1 MSEFNKIENDR
12 FYLGLCKL
20 NGPQLKL
27 AYKNPHCS
35 EYFCTMKNIID
46 CTSCY
51 NEFVQK
57 NIYKMP
63 KVMSKLEQE
72 RNVFEA
78 YERYKDKLKN
88 MNCDKRCHVNGLI
101 YGTAKSTYETIDKYE
116 IDKFKVMDKFN
127 QKNLIEK
134 YNDIP
139 YLLKYEG
146 TVPKPRTVVHFGQL
160 KMFLVTLIFLLEKV
174 NPNDKIVNIIYPGSA
189 RGDNIL
195 LLCDMFPNTRWHL
208 IDPHPFHPRLYNHP
222 QVIDCLNEFFTD
234 ELATKYSEKF
244 KNRKESL
251 LFISDI
257 RLETTDES
265 VIRDQRNNANW
276 HKIIK
281 PDYSYLKF
289 RCPYENPEKYNYY
302 DGDIYIQPF
311 APIAST
317 ESRILLETELKEKVY
332 DKFEYEGKILY
343 FNRVLRPSH
352 YESLIGN
359 HEYLDGCWD
368 CVYFGYL
375 IEKYIEQYPNN
386 TFKTKD
392 IKQIM
397 NNILNFITKKVSNK
411 IKETSINIRQNLMN
425 KFNSN
430 NTTESKVIKGK
441 RIIK

>member
-1 MSEFNKIENDR
+1 MSKFNKIENDR

-20 NGPQLKL
+20 NGEKLKI

-35 EYFCTMKNIID
+35 EYFCNMKNIID
-46 CTSCY
+46 CSSCY
-51 NEFVQK
+51 KEFVQK

-63 KVMSKLEQE
+63 KVMSKLSQDKI
-72 RNVFEA
+72 VFDA
-78 YERYKDKLKN
+78 YQKYKDKLKN
-88 MNCDKRCHVNGLI
+88 MSCDKRCYVNGLI
-101 YGTAKSTYETIDKYE
+101 YGTAKSSYESTNKYE
-116 IDKFKVMDKFN
+116 IDKFKVMDNFY
-127 QKNLIEK
+127 QKKLITK

-146 TVPKPRTVVHFGQL
+146 TAPKPRTVVHFGQL

-174 NPNDKIVNIIYPGSA
+174 NPNEKIVNIIYPGSA

-195 LLCDMFPNTRWHL
+195 LLCDMFPNTRWYL
-208 IDPHPFHPRLYNHP
+208 VDPNPFHPKLYNHP

-234 ELATKYSEKF
+234 ELAVKYSEKF
-244 KNRKESL
+244 KNRKEPL

-257 RLETTDES
+257 RLETSDES
-265 VIRDQRNNANW
+265 VIRDQQNNAIW
-276 HKIIK
+276 HSIIK

-302 DGDIYIQPF
+302 DGDIYIQAF

-317 ESRILLETELKEKVY
+317 ESRILLETELKEKTY
-332 DKFEYEGKILY
+332 DKFEYEGKFLY

-352 YESLIGN
+352 YESLIDN

-368 CVYFGYL
+368 CVYFGHL
-375 IEKYIEQYPNN
+375 IKKYIEQYPNN
-386 TFKTKD
+386 TFKTKNK
-392 IKQIM
+392 KQVM
-397 NNILNFITKKVSNK
+397 NIILDFITKRVSNK
-411 IKETSINIRQNLMN
+411 IKATSINTRHNLIR

-430 NTTESKVIKGK
+430 KIIKGK
-441 RIIK
+441 RFIKQNL